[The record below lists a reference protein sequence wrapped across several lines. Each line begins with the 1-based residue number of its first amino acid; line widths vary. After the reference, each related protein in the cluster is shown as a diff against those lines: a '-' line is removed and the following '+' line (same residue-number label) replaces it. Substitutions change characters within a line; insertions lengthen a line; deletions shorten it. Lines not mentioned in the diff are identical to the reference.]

1 MYLDEKLK
9 ELKLK
14 YKSQG
19 EVTSRL
25 GELMKII
32 KINESSVNVDSL
44 INSKVDCKVSGL
56 IFSEVMTLEKVEL
69 MAEKTVSADIE
80 KQYLIRERIRARGVQ
95 KHDDHSCKRIS
106 ANPGEIN
113 HLLNGLGKNM

>member
-1 MYLDEKLK
+1 M
-9 ELKLK
+9 K

-19 EVTSRL
+19 EITSRM

-32 KINESSVNVDSL
+32 KVNESSVNVDSL
-44 INSKVDCKVSGL
+44 INSKVDCKVAGL

-69 MAEKTVSADIE
+69 MAEKTASSEIE

-95 KHDDHSCKRIS
+95 KSDESSVKRIS
-106 ANPGEIN
+106 ANPSEMY